1 MFGWQILLNSLVL
14 GTQVL
19 LLAVPLYLIHSV
31 SRIYHLALGASG
43 IFTAYALYFA
53 LSSSWPLSLAIIF
66 AAVVAI
72 ILSFISYRL
81 LASSVR
87 KKETMLGLLISL
99 AFGIILE
106 SLISIIFG
114 TDAKSLVGGV
124 LPSISFGGLHI
135 TVPGIITLLAGAF
148 LALIFLV
155 LINKTPWGRK
165 LASVAENDNLASSL
179 GIKASSIRLGA
190 FIIAGLL
197 AGFVG
202 IMTTLNTALVPTA
215 GFPLV
220 ILAFIVLL
228 IGGLSSLKGLI
239 IAAYILVLIPE
250 FIISLSGS
258 SWSFGASWK
267 MFFVFILAAL
277 VLIWRPNGLFI
288 NQTRSD

>member
-1 MFGWQILLNSLVL
+1 MFFWQILLNSLVL

-19 LLAVPLYLIHSV
+19 LLAVPLYLVHSV
-31 SRIYHLALGASG
+31 CRIYHLALGASG

-53 LSSSWPLSLAIIF
+53 LSSSWPLGLAIIF
-66 AAVVAI
+66 AAMVAV
-72 ILSFISYRL
+72 ILGVISYRL
-81 LASSVR
+81 LDSSVR
-87 KKETMLGLLISL
+87 KKETMPGMLISL

-114 TDAKSLVGGV
+114 TDAKSLVSGV
-124 LPSISFGGLHI
+124 LPIISWGDLHI
-135 TVPGIITLLAGAF
+135 TVPGIITLAAGVV

-165 LASVAENDNLASSL
+165 LTSVSENDNLAASL
-179 GIKASSIRLGA
+179 GVKASSVRLGT

-228 IGGLSSLKGLI
+228 IGGLSSLRGVI
-239 IAAYILVLIPE
+239 IAAYTLTLIPE
-250 FIISLSGS
+250 FIISYSGNN
-258 SWSFGASWK
+258 WSLGASWK
-267 MFFVFILAAL
+267 MLIVFILAAL
-277 VLIWRPNGLFI
+277 VLMWRPNGLFI
-288 NQTRSD
+288 SQTRSD